1 MKQLSHYFRSSI
13 ILGTFSRLSVF
24 LCSLMCGYLV
34 SRVMTSVAAG
44 DYGGVLNYSAVAILL
59 MVLSLLPVFLL
70 KRCYGLR
77 ALHEEEAF
85 LEHLY
90 TLILKAEIPVETAG
104 GIDVRLNKDAAA
116 ITKYYLVSLPK
127 AIGSGAVILAAGAI
141 MLAIDWR
148 IGVIMLCLNMLQL
161 LPTFIYEKWTRR
173 IYDRTHAAEEDY
185 RNWIL
190 EGYRGARTLKAYC
203 AEKWFL
209 SVYRQKTSGM
219 IKAGCTAERVGTME
233 AIIYSVI
240 DNLLQY
246 GRYIILGAF
255 VLYGKT
261 DSLDLPVL
269 IVLSDYLFSSIQ
281 DVFDLRMSWFRCK
294 SAYEQLGIHTV
305 PERTAASGAL
315 IETTPL
321 SRCFD
326 GAVCMRCGRQQI
338 SRGER
343 ILLTGENGGGKTT
356 LLRILAGFDEP
367 TEGVVSR
374 CGSISICLQ
383 SEPVI
388 HIKTVDMIKAV
399 SENNDISADELR
411 KHLKAFNITDISE
424 QYFDELS
431 YGQRKK
437 LCLALALSKK
447 AELLVLDEPTN
458 HLDAEG
464 VEHLLDVLRQRKEG
478 ILVCTHDKRLD
489 LSWSRVW
496 TAKGGE
502 ISECAKQ

>member
-1 MKQLSHYFRSSI
+1 MKQLSHYFQSSI
-13 ILGTFSRLSVF
+13 ILGTLSRLIVF

-34 SRVMTSVAAG
+34 SRVMTSVAAE
-44 DYGGVLNYSAVAILL
+44 DYGGVLNYSTVAILL
-59 MVLSLLPVFLL
+59 MALSLLPIFLL
-70 KRCYGLR
+70 KRFYGLR
-77 ALHEEEAF
+77 ALDEEESF

-90 TLILKAEIPVETAG
+90 TLILNAEIPVETAG
-104 GIDVRLNKDAAA
+104 GIDVRLNKDAAT

-127 AIGSGAVILAAGAI
+127 AIGSGAVIVAAGAI

-148 IGVIMLCLNMLQL
+148 IGFIMICLNMLQL
-161 LPTFIYEKWTRR
+161 LPTFIYEKWSKR

-185 RNWIL
+185 MNWIL

-219 IKAGCTAERVGTME
+219 IKAGCTAERVGTVE
-233 AIIYSVI
+233 TIIYSVI

-269 IVLSDYLFSSIQ
+269 IVLSNYLFSSIR
-281 DVFDLRMSWFRCK
+281 DIFGLRMSRFRCK
-294 SAYEQLGIHTV
+294 SACEQLGIHAL
-305 PERTAASGAL
+305 PERMSASDSL

-326 GAVCMRCGRQQI
+326 GAVCMRCGRQRI
-338 SRGER
+338 CHGER

-356 LLRILAGFDEP
+356 LLRILVGFDEP
-367 TEGVVSR
+367 TEGKVSR
-374 CGSISICLQ
+374 CDSISICLQ
-383 SEPVI
+383 SEPVM
-388 HIKTVDMIKAV
+388 HVKAVDIIKAV
-399 SENNDISADELR
+399 SENNDVSANELR
-411 KHLKAFNITDISE
+411 KHLKAFDITDISE

-437 LCLALALSKK
+437 LCLAFALSKR

-489 LSWSRVW
+489 LGWSRVW

-502 ISECAKQ
+502 ISE

>member
-1 MKQLSHYFRSSI
+1 M
-13 ILGTFSRLSVF
+13 
-24 LCSLMCGYLV
+24 
-34 SRVMTSVAAG
+34 
-44 DYGGVLNYSAVAILL
+44 
-59 MVLSLLPVFLL
+59 
-70 KRCYGLR
+70 
-77 ALHEEEAF
+77 
-85 LEHLY
+85 
-90 TLILKAEIPVETAG
+90 
-104 GIDVRLNKDAAA
+104 
-116 ITKYYLVSLPK
+116 
-127 AIGSGAVILAAGAI
+127 
-141 MLAIDWR
+141 
-148 IGVIMLCLNMLQL
+148 
-161 LPTFIYEKWTRR
+161 
-173 IYDRTHAAEEDY
+173 
-185 RNWIL
+185 
-190 EGYRGARTLKAYC
+190 
-203 AEKWFL
+203 

-219 IKAGCTAERVGTME
+219 IKAGCTEERVGTME